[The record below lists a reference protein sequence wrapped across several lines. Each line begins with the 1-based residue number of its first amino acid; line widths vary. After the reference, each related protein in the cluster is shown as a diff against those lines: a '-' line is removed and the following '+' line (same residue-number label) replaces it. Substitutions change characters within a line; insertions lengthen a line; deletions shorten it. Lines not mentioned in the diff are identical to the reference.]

1 MSNNNN
7 SSWSRSFGISKDNKQ
22 EKQVQILD
30 KYMIFRQELL
40 FFYYMDNISYNQRL
54 EINQE
59 MVRFINTLLDTKV
72 GHF

>member
-1 MSNNNN
+1 M
-7 SSWSRSFGISKDNKQ
+7 SKDNKQ

-59 MVRFINTLLDTKV
+59 MERFINTQLDTKV

>member
-1 MSNNNN
+1 M
-7 SSWSRSFGISKDNKQ
+7 SKDNKQ